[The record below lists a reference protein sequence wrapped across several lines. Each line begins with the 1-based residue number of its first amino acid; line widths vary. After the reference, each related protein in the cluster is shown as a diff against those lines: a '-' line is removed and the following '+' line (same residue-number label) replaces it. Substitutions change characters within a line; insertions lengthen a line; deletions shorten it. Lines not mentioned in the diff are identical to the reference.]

1 MTQKTV
7 FRNCLGILLPDGS
20 SPEGLDVLVE
30 GNRIKKV
37 GRLEAAEFQDAR
49 IIDASN
55 HVLLPGMVNTHHH
68 FYQTLTRN
76 LPAVQNAKLFDWLV
90 YLYEIWKGLDED
102 AIYWSSRLALAELLK
117 TGCTLAS
124 DHHYLY
130 PRSLDADIPTIQFGA
145 ARELGIRV
153 CLTRG
158 SMSRSKKDGGLPP
171 DSTVQDED
179 TILAH
184 MEESIRKFHDPAS
197 DSMQRLALAPC
208 SPFSVSEASMRAAA
222 ELGRRYAVRLH
233 THLAET
239 ADEDE
244 YCLAM
249 YHRRPLQVMEDTGF
263 IGNDVWYAHGIFFT
277 DDELKT
283 LARTGTG
290 IAHCP
295 SSNMRLG
302 SGVCRVREMLDLGI
316 PVSLGVDG
324 SASNDSSD
332 MLAEVRQALLL
343 QRVRY
348 GSGALTAR
356 EALAM
361 ATQGGARVLGFED
374 AGKIETGALA
384 DLALFPVNRLDY
396 AGALSDPV
404 AALVFCGIRHEADYV
419 MVNGRLVVEEGRLV
433 TIDEELLRDKANEA
447 SRRLLAKAGIQ

>member
-76 LPAVQNAKLFDWLV
+76 LPAVQKAKLFDWLV

-197 DSMQRLALAPC
+197 DSMQRLAVAPC

-222 ELGRRYAVRLH
+222 ELGRRSAVRLH

-419 MVNGRLVVEEGRLV
+419 MVNGRLVVEGGRLL
-433 TIDEELLRDKANEA
+433 TIDEDLLWDKANEA
-447 SRRLLAKAGIQ
+447 SRRLLQKAGI

>member
-1 MTQKTV
+1 MRQKTV

-20 SPEGLDVLVE
+20 SPTGFDVLVE
-30 GNRIKKV
+30 GNRIVTV
-37 GRLEAAEFQDAR
+37 GHVGSEEGRDAR
-49 IIDASN
+49 VIDASDS
-55 HVLLPGMVNTHHH
+55 VLLPGMVNTHHH

-76 LPAVQNAKLFDWLV
+76 LPAVQDAKLFDWLV

-117 TGCTLAS
+117 TGCTLTS

-130 PRSLDADIPTIQFGA
+130 PRSLSADIPAIQFGA
-145 ARELGIRV
+145 AEELGVRV

-184 MEESIRKFHDPAS
+184 MEKSIRAFHDPS
-197 DSMQRLALAPC
+197 VDSMHRLALAPC
-208 SPFSVSEASMRAAA
+208 SPFSVSEASLRAAA
-222 ELGRRYAVRLH
+222 ELGRRYGVRLH

-263 IGNDVWYAHGIFFT
+263 IGPDVWYAHGIFFT
-277 DDELKT
+277 DEELAT
-283 LARTGTG
+283 LGRTGTG
-290 IAHCP
+290 ISHCP

-302 SGVCRVREMLDLGI
+302 SGICRVREMLDRGI

-332 MLAEVRQALLL
+332 MLGEVRQALLL
-343 QRVRY
+343 QRVKY
-348 GSGALTAR
+348 GSGGLTAR

-361 ATQGGARVLGFED
+361 ATQGGAKVLGFEQ
-374 AGKIETGALA
+374 AGKIEPGALA

-404 AALVFCGIRHEADYV
+404 AALIFCGIHHEAQYV
-419 MVNGRLVVEEGRLV
+419 MVNGRLVVEAGRLV
-433 TIDEELLRDKANEA
+433 TIDEDLLRDKANEA
-447 SRRLLAKAGIQ
+447 SRRLLKRAGL

>member
-7 FRNCLGILLPDGS
+7 FRNYLGILLPDGS

-222 ELGRRYAVRLH
+222 ELGRRYGVRLH

-419 MVNGRLVVEEGRLV
+419 MVNGRLVVEGGRLL
-433 TIDEELLRDKANEA
+433 TIDEDLLWDKANEA
-447 SRRLLAKAGIQ
+447 SRRLLQKAGI